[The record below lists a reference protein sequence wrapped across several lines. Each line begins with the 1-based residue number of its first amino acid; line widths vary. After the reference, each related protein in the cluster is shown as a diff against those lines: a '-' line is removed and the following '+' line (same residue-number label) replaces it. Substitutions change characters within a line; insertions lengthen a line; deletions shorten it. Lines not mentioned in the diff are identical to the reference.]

1 MNQIPLNPE
10 PDGTSRTI
18 KANYHKVSLANFVR
32 GGGTE
37 QLPLRCVI
45 VGQVYRSQ
53 QNGMVYD
60 PNGVAPCICVG
71 KHSGVSPKI
80 IEYGTK

>member
-32 GGGTE
+32 GGGYGATAVAVYCGDEDMEEPTE
-37 QLPLRCVI
+37 R
-45 VGQVYRSQ
+45 
-53 QNGMVYD
+53 
-60 PNGVAPCICVG
+60 NGVRPEWGGTMYMRG
-71 KHSGVSPKI
+71 KP
-80 IEYGTK
+80 